1 MEPFNYEFTAIK
13 GVQAG
18 RAYYVAMCPLK
29 LVPKLFVFNEEE
41 LPAELRA
48 QRTLN
53 RARVPA
59 IARYITE
66 NPTEYVLSSVCASVD
81 GQIEFEPVSN
91 DGGHRSIG
99 RIRIPMTARI
109 LINDGQHRRAAIED
123 ALKERQELGDET
135 ISVVLFVDA
144 GLKRAQ
150 QMFAD
155 LNLHA
160 VRPTR
165 SLGVLY
171 DHRDPLAQL
180 ARRIVEEVSYF
191 RGLTEL
197 EKTTISNRSV
207 KLFTLS
213 SLFMATRE
221 LLGKGKGAEIS
232 DKEAKLAISFWCEVG
247 RHMPDWERA
256 ARREVIPAEL
266 RREFVHAH
274 GIALHALA
282 IAGAQ
287 LIALHPSDWQ
297 KRLKGLG
304 KVDWSRRNV
313 DLWEGRALIGGR
325 LSKAR
330 NNILLMADVILRA
343 LRLPL
348 TAEGERVERMRT
360 IPTKGAATA
369 HA

>member
-1 MEPFNYEFTAIK
+1 MEPYNYEFTAIK

-18 RAYYVAMCPLK
+18 RAYYMAMCPLR
-29 LVPKLFVFNEEE
+29 LVPKLFVFDEEE
-41 LPAELRA
+41 IGPDLRA

-66 NPTEYVLSSVCASVD
+66 NPTEYVLSAVCASVD
-81 GQIEFEPVSN
+81 GRIEFSAASS
-91 DGGHRSIG
+91 DQSLRSVG
-99 RIRIPMTARI
+99 TLRIPMTARI
-109 LINDGQHRRAAIED
+109 LINDGQHRRAAIEE
-123 ALKERQELGDET
+123 ALKVRPELGDET

-144 GLKRAQ
+144 GLKRSQ

-155 LNLHA
+155 LNIHA

-171 DHRDPLAQL
+171 DHRDHLAKLSRHIVDEVEYFKGL
-180 ARRIVEEVSYF
+180 A
-191 RGLTEL
+191 EL

-213 SLFMATRE
+213 SIYQATGE
-221 LLGKGKGAEIS
+221 LLGKRRGSELTKA
-232 DKEAKLAISFWCEVG
+232 DTTLAVAFWRQVG
-247 RHMPDWERA
+247 NHIPDWGRA

-282 IAGAQ
+282 IAGVR
-287 LIALHPSDWQ
+287 LLALHPSDWQ
-297 KRLKGLG
+297 RRLKGLS
-304 KVDWSRRNV
+304 KIDWSRRNAT
-313 DLWEGRALIGGR
+313 LWEGRALIGGR

-330 NNILLMADVILRA
+330 NNILLTANVILRA
-343 LRLPL
+343 LNLPL
-348 TAEGERVERMRT
+348 SVDGEKVERLRDGSA
-360 IPTKGAATA
+360 PKGRVARG
-369 HA
+369 